1 MIKKI
6 VSSTIT
12 VISIVLIV
20 CLSIIMGIMYKY
32 FSDVRKEQLE
42 KELELIKHGVEIN
55 GMEYLQDYK
64 FDDVRVSWVD
74 SFGKVIFDSHKNIQ
88 EMDNHKDREEIR
100 EAFETGNGYS
110 SRYSETLTKNVVCY
124 AALLENGTV
133 IRVSVGI
140 ISVFTIFL
148 RVFIPVLV
156 VFAVTL
162 LVSIIF
168 VKRLAGKIVEPL
180 NEINLDKPLENDGA
194 YEELAPLLGKI
205 NKQRKQLKKQDAVLK
220 RKTDEFE
227 QILNCMNEGLVLLN
241 EKLEIVSINPA
252 AQKFFSVRD
261 DCVGEDFL
269 LVDRSPRMN
278 NAVET
283 ALCGQNSEFRVQKDG
298 GEYQINISKIEFENK
313 ILGAVVLVFD
323 VTEEAFSRRNRQEFT
338 ASISHE
344 LKTPVQSIIGSA
356 ELLQNGLVK
365 TEDIPRFVGHI
376 HSEAARLVTLINDI
390 IRLSELDEGAE
401 LKKEYVDLCQ
411 VARDVVASLQQ
422 FAQNRNVE
430 ISLEAGG
437 AVIEGVRHYV
447 YEIIYNI
454 CDNAIRY
461 NKENGN
467 VKIFAGQKDGH
478 GYIKVSDTGIGI
490 PLEHQGRVFERF
502 YRVDKSHSRET
513 GGTGLGLSIVKNAA
527 QYHGA
532 KIHMDS
538 AVGKGTTIEIFFK

>member
-1 MIKKI
+1 
-6 VSSTIT
+6 
-12 VISIVLIV
+12 
-20 CLSIIMGIMYKY
+20 MYKY
-32 FSDVRKEQLE
+32 FSDVRKEQLL
-42 KELELIKHGVEIN
+42 KDLLLIKQGVEFN
-55 GMEYLQDYK
+55 GAEYLEGSEY
-64 FDDVRVSWVD
+64 DDVRVTWVD
-74 SFGKVIFDSHKNIQ
+74 DSGKVIFDSRNDIE
-88 EMDNHKDREEIR
+88 EMDNHKQREEIK
-100 EAFETGNGYS
+100 EAFETGEGYS
-110 SRYSETLTKNVVCY
+110 SRYSETITQNVIYY
-124 AALLENGTV
+124 AVRMDDGTV
-133 IRVSVGI
+133 LRASINIMSISGFFIRVFLPI
-140 ISVFTIFL
+140 ILVFGLAWLIAACL
-148 RVFIPVLV
+148 I
-156 VFAVTL
+156 
-162 LVSIIF
+162 
-168 VKRLAGKIVEPL
+168 KRLAGKIVEPL

-205 NKQRKQLKKQDAVLK
+205 NKQRKQIKKQDAVLK

-241 EKLEIVSINPA
+241 EKREIVSINPA
-252 AQKFFSVRD
+252 AQKFFGVGD
-261 DCVGEDFL
+261 DSVGEDFL

-278 NAVET
+278 NSVET
-283 ALCGQNSEFRVQKDG
+283 ALCGRNSEFRVQKDG

-323 VTEEAFSRRNRQEFT
+323 VTEEVFSRRNRQEFT

-365 TEDIPRFVGHI
+365 NEDIPRFVGHI

-401 LKKEYVDLCQ
+401 LKKENVDVCQ
-411 VARDVVASLQQ
+411 VARDVVSALSQ
-422 FAQNRNVE
+422 FAKNRKVE

-461 NKENGN
+461 NVENGT
-467 VKIFAGQKDGH
+467 VKIFAGQKDGR

-490 PLEHQGRVFERF
+490 PLEHQNRVFERF

-527 QYHGA
+527 QYLGA
-532 KIHMDS
+532 TIHMDS
-538 AVGKGTTIEIFFK
+538 VVGKGTTIEIWF

>member
-1 MIKKI
+1 MTKKI
-6 VSSTIT
+6 FTSTIT
-12 VISIVLIV
+12 VVSIAFFI
-20 CLSIIMGIMYKY
+20 CLSIITCIMYKY
-32 FSDVRKEQLE
+32 FSDVRKEQLI
-42 KELELIKHGVEIN
+42 KELSFIKKAVELN
-55 GMEYLQDYK
+55 GEEYLHSVENGDI
-64 FDDVRVSWVD
+64 RLTWVN
-74 SFGKVIFDSHKNIQ
+74 STGEVIYDSHNDIDT
-88 EMDNHKDREEIR
+88 MDNHKEREEIK
-100 EAFETGNGYS
+100 EAFETGSGYS
-110 SRYSETLTKNVVCY
+110 SRYSKTHTKNVIYY
-124 AALLENGTV
+124 AILMEDGTV
-133 IRVSVGI
+133 LRASNSIMS
-140 ISVFTIFL
+140 ISVFLL
-148 RVFIPVLV
+148 RVFIPVMIAFGIVWLIV
-156 VFAVTL
+156 A
-162 LVSIIF
+162 
-168 VKRLAGKIVEPL
+168 RLIKHFAGKIVEPL

-205 NKQRKQLKKQDAVLK
+205 NKQRKQIKKQDAVLK

-241 EKLEIVSINPA
+241 EKREIVSINTA
-252 AQKFFSVRD
+252 ALKFFAVGD
-261 DCVGEDFL
+261 DCVGDDFL
-269 LVDRSPRMN
+269 LVDRSTRMN

-365 TEDIPRFVGHI
+365 NEDIPRFVGHI

-401 LKKEYVDLCQ
+401 LKKENVDVCQ
-411 VARDVVASLQQ
+411 VARDVVGSLLQ
-422 FAQNRNVE
+422 FAKNRKVD

-461 NKENGN
+461 NKENGT
-467 VKIFAGQKDGH
+467 VKIFAGQKDGR

-490 PLEHQGRVFERF
+490 PLEHQTRVFERF

-513 GGTGLGLSIVKNAA
+513 GGTGLGLSIVKNAS
-527 QYHGA
+527 QYLGA
-532 KIHMDS
+532 TIHMDS
-538 AVGKGTTIEIFFK
+538 VVGEGTTIEIYFR

>member
-6 VSSTIT
+6 FSSTIT
-12 VISIVLIV
+12 VVSIVFLL
-20 CLSIIMGIMYKY
+20 CLSIITCIMYKY
-32 FSDVRKEQLE
+32 FSDVRKEQLL
-42 KELELIKHGVEIN
+42 KDLLLIKQGVEFN
-55 GMEYLQDYK
+55 GAEYLEGSEY
-64 FDDVRVSWVD
+64 DDVRVTWVD
-74 SFGKVIFDSHKNIQ
+74 DSGKVIFDSRNDIE
-88 EMDNHKDREEIR
+88 EMDNHKQREEIK
-100 EAFETGNGYS
+100 EAFETGEGYS
-110 SRYSETLTKNVVCY
+110 SRYSETITQNVIYY
-124 AALLENGTV
+124 AVRMDDGTV
-133 IRVSVGI
+133 LRASINIMSISGFFIRVFLPI
-140 ISVFTIFL
+140 ILVFGLAWLIAACL
-148 RVFIPVLV
+148 I
-156 VFAVTL
+156 
-162 LVSIIF
+162 
-168 VKRLAGKIVEPL
+168 KRLAGKIVEPL

-205 NKQRKQLKKQDAVLK
+205 NKQRKQIKKQDAVLK

-241 EKLEIVSINPA
+241 EKREIVSINPA
-252 AQKFFSVRD
+252 AQKFFGVGD
-261 DCVGEDFL
+261 DSVGEDFL

-278 NAVET
+278 NSVET
-283 ALCGQNSEFRVQKDG
+283 ALCGRNSEFRVQKDG

-323 VTEEAFSRRNRQEFT
+323 VTEEVFSRRNRQEFT

-365 TEDIPRFVGHI
+365 NEDIPRFVGHI

-401 LKKEYVDLCQ
+401 LKKENVDVCQ
-411 VARDVVASLQQ
+411 VARDVVSALSQ
-422 FAQNRNVE
+422 FAKNRKVE

-461 NKENGN
+461 NVENGT
-467 VKIFAGQKDGH
+467 VKIFAGQKDGR

-490 PLEHQGRVFERF
+490 PLEHQNRVFERF

-527 QYHGA
+527 QYLGA
-532 KIHMDS
+532 TIHMDS
-538 AVGKGTTIEIFFK
+538 VVGKGTTIEIWF

>member
-6 VSSTIT
+6 FSSTIT
-12 VISIVLIV
+12 VVSIVFLL
-20 CLSIIMGIMYKY
+20 CLSIITCIMYKY
-32 FSDVRKEQLE
+32 FSDVRKEQLL
-42 KELELIKHGVEIN
+42 KDLLLIKQGVEFN
-55 GMEYLQDYK
+55 GAEYLEGSEY
-64 FDDVRVSWVD
+64 DDVRVTWVD
-74 SFGKVIFDSHKNIQ
+74 DSGKVIFDSRNDIE
-88 EMDNHKDREEIR
+88 EMDNHKEREEIK
-100 EAFETGNGYS
+100 EAFETGEGYS
-110 SRYSETLTKNVVCY
+110 SRYSETITQNVIYY
-124 AALLENGTV
+124 AVRMDDGTV
-133 IRVSVGI
+133 LRASINIMSISGFFIRVFLPI
-140 ISVFTIFL
+140 ILVFGLAWLIAACL
-148 RVFIPVLV
+148 I
-156 VFAVTL
+156 
-162 LVSIIF
+162 
-168 VKRLAGKIVEPL
+168 KRLAGKIVEPL

-205 NKQRKQLKKQDAVLK
+205 NKQRKQIKKQDAVLK

-241 EKLEIVSINPA
+241 EKREIVSINPA
-252 AQKFFSVRD
+252 AQKFFGVGD
-261 DCVGEDFL
+261 DSVGEDFL

-278 NAVET
+278 NSVET
-283 ALCGQNSEFRVQKDG
+283 ALCGRNSEFRVQKDG

-323 VTEEAFSRRNRQEFT
+323 VTEEVFSRRNRQEFT

-365 TEDIPRFVGHI
+365 NEDIPRFVGHI

-401 LKKEYVDLCQ
+401 LKKENVDVCQ
-411 VARDVVASLQQ
+411 VARDVVSALSQ
-422 FAQNRNVE
+422 FAKNRKVE

-461 NKENGN
+461 NVENGT
-467 VKIFAGQKDGH
+467 VKIFAGQKDGR

-490 PLEHQGRVFERF
+490 PLEHQNRVFERF

-527 QYHGA
+527 QYLGA
-532 KIHMDS
+532 TIHMDS
-538 AVGKGTTIEIFFK
+538 VVGKGTTIEIWF

>member
-1 MIKKI
+1 MTKKI
-6 VSSTIT
+6 FTSTIT
-12 VISIVLIV
+12 VVSIVFFLCVSVIT
-20 CLSIIMGIMYKY
+20 GIMYKY

-42 KELELIKHGVEIN
+42 KELEFVKQGVEFN
-55 GMEYLQDYK
+55 GQKYLDGVEYGDI
-64 FDDVRVSWVD
+64 RVTWID
-74 SFGKVIFDSHKNIQ
+74 SEGNVIFDSHNEINI
-88 EMDNHKDREEIR
+88 MDNHNEREEIR
-100 EAFETGNGYS
+100 EAFETGRGYS
-110 SRYSETLTKNVVCY
+110 SRYSKTLTENVIYY
-124 AALLENGTV
+124 AVLLEDGTV
-133 IRVSVGI
+133 IRAS
-140 ISVFTIFL
+140 ISIMTMAVFFL
-148 RVFIPVLV
+148 RVFIPIIV
-156 VFAVTL
+156 VFGVAL
-162 LVSIIF
+162 LIVAGLIM
-168 VKRLAGKIVEPL
+168 RLAGKIVEPL

-205 NKQRKQLKKQDAVLK
+205 NKQRKQIKKQDAVLK

-241 EKLEIVSINPA
+241 ERREIVSINTA
-252 AQKFFSVRD
+252 AQKFFSVGD
-261 DCVGEDFL
+261 DCIGEDFL

-283 ALCGQNSEFRVQKDG
+283 ALCGQNSEFNVRKDG
-298 GEYQINISKIEFENK
+298 GEYQINISKIEFDNK

-323 VTEEAFSRRNRQEFT
+323 ITERAFSRRNRQEFT

-365 TEDIPRFVGHI
+365 NEDIPRFVGHI

-390 IRLSELDEGAE
+390 IRLSELDEGVE
-401 LKKEYVDLCQ
+401 LKKENIDLCQ
-411 VARDVVASLQQ
+411 LAREVVGSLNQ

-430 ISLEAGG
+430 ITLEAGG

-461 NKENGN
+461 NKENGT
-467 VKIFAGQKDGH
+467 VKIFAGQKDGR

-490 PLEHQGRVFERF
+490 PLEHQSRVFERF

-513 GGTGLGLSIVKNAA
+513 GGTGLGLSIVKNAV
-527 QYHGA
+527 QYLGA
-532 KIHMDS
+532 TIHMDS
-538 AVGKGTTIEIFFK
+538 VVGEGTTIEIYFK